1 MFVKNLFVNFCKNL
15 AVRRPGIEPGST
27 AWKATMLTITPPT
40 PCEAI
45 VMFSFLSG
53 AHPIR
58 NFSFD
63 LICLLSIVVTIGMR
77 SHSKFQ
83 LNLNC

>member
-1 MFVKNLFVNFCKNL
+1 
-15 AVRRPGIEPGST
+15 
-27 AWKATMLTITPPT
+27 
-40 PCEAI
+40 